1 MSPAVPLENVRNAGQ
16 FSYMNDPR
24 LLWQIMSAGRRIEE
38 RLENA
43 LDDTGLSLAKLNALK
58 YLVEAEGPLA
68 LGQLAEKI
76 ECVKSNVT
84 QLVDRLENEG
94 LVRRMP
100 DPNDRRGVLAA
111 VTELGLERYSA
122 GARALADA
130 AAELISELPED
141 QRSLLSDSLAHL
153 TGGSAHHK

>member
-1 MSPAVPLENVRNAGQ
+1 
-16 FSYMNDPR
+16 MNDPR

-38 RLENA
+38 RLESA

-100 DPNDRRGVLAA
+100 DPNDRRGVLAG

-130 AAELISELPED
+130 EAELISELPEN
-141 QRSLLSDSLAHL
+141 QRSLLIDLLSHV
-153 TGGSAHHK
+153 TGGSAHHG